1 MSLLPVGPAHELP
14 QRSPENRWLIDALWS
29 DESVGLIGGEPKSFK
44 SYLALDM
51 AVAVAS
57 GKPCLRRF
65 AVARPGRVLL
75 FAAEDPQ
82 HLVRQRLEGIALAS
96 GLALNELDIQV
107 ITAPYLWLD
116 DPDHVDRLYQTVQ
129 ALKPRLL
136 VLDPFIRLHGKDEN
150 ASSAIAP
157 LLALL
162 RELQR
167 LYHMAVV
174 VVHHAKKNGG
184 RMRAGQALRGT
195 SEFFAWLDSMLYL
208 RRKGDSLTL
217 LAEHR
222 AAPGLGPLRLR
233 LRSDGDALALEVVDP
248 TPTEHQESMAS
259 PSKRIQAILATEAGP
274 MSLRQLR
281 ETCRMRKATLCAT
294 LAQLVQGGDV
304 IKTSDGYAL
313 SKP

>member
-1 MSLLPVGPAHELP
+1 
-14 QRSPENRWLIDALWS
+14 
-29 DESVGLIGGEPKSFK
+29 
-44 SYLALDM
+44 M

-65 AVARPGRVLL
+65 AVSRPGRVLL

-82 HLVRQRLEGIALAS
+82 HVVRQRLEGIALAS
-96 GLALNELDIQV
+96 GLALNQLDIQV

-116 DPDHVDRLYQTVQ
+116 DPDHVDRLYQTVE
-129 ALKPRLL
+129 ALEPRLL
-136 VLDPFIRLHGKDEN
+136 VLDPFVRLHGKDEN

-167 LYHMAVV
+167 QHHMAVV
-174 VVHHAKKNGG
+174 VVHHAKKSGG

-208 RRKGDSLTL
+208 RRHGDSLTL

-222 AAPGLGPLRLR
+222 AAAALGPLTLR
-233 LRSDGDALALEVVDP
+233 LGCVRDALALEVVDS
-248 TPTEHQESMAS
+248 TPTQSQESMA
-259 PSKRIQAILATEAGP
+259 PAQRIQAVLATKAGP
-274 MSLRQLR
+274 ISLGQLR

-294 LAQLVQGGDV
+294 LGQLVQGGDV
-304 IKTSDGYAL
+304 IKTPDGYAL
-313 SKP
+313 SGP